1 MCVCV
6 CVGLGLSCLHVV
18 TTTLSGCAAAITTLF
33 GRRLLDGHWSVLDVC
48 NGLLGGFAA
57 ITSGCS
63 VVDPWAAI
71 ICGFVSAWVL
81 IGFNRL
87 AGTSQTLKPSQ
98 DDADDAQHSPQHENP
113 SHSHACIPTL
123 SLALSLSPHYEG
135 DLEFHSCWVLMEF
148 FLLVQQDCALMI
160 HWKQHSC
167 MEDVEHGE

>member
-1 MCVCV
+1 M

-87 AGTSQTLKPSQ
+87 AGTSQTLNPSH
-98 DDADDAQHSPQHENP
+98 DDDDAQHSLQHETP
-113 SHSHACIPTL
+113 SQSHGCIPTHTH
-123 SLALSLSPHYEG
+123 SLSLSRSLSHPHHEG
-135 DLEFHSCWVLMEF
+135 DLEFPSCWVLMEF
-148 FLLVQQDCALMI
+148 FFLLQQDCALMI